1 MSSRGIVGVPVKS
14 GGRGRPR
21 LVIPV
26 DQRVTLVVT
35 APERARANIEAARGN
50 KGTLASLIRNRAVR
64 SIDMNEW
71 LPEALSALETL
82 RREESERDLLRR
94 QIAQTNRSIES
105 AKMGRNAASVDALSS
120 TRDEL
125 HAKYTSIGGAPTKR
139 DSRIVG
145 RLTLVDY
152 EVVAWRA
159 ARLHI
164 TISDYLRIMLFNL
177 SPGQSDKHLS
187 ANSRRRFYESIIEI
201 SRDGWGEPPRSSSD
215 KCPHCGE
222 SLR

>member
-1 MSSRGIVGVPVKS
+1 MSSRGIVGVPVQG

-21 LVIPV
+21 LVVPV

-35 APERARANIEAARGN
+35 APERARANVEAARGH

-71 LPEALSALETL
+71 LPDALAALEAL
-82 RREESERDLLRR
+82 RRDESERDLLRR

-105 AKMGRNAASVDALSS
+105 AKMGRNAASVDALTV
-120 TRDEL
+120 TRQEL
-125 HAKYTSIGGAPTKR
+125 QDKYTNIGGVPAKR
-139 DSRIVG
+139 DARIVG
-145 RLTLVDY
+145 RLTLADY
-152 EVVAWRA
+152 EMVAWRA

-187 ANSRRRFYESIIEI
+187 ASSRRRFYESIIEI
-201 SRDGWGEPPRSSSD
+201 SRDGWGEPPRSGTG